1 MLIQRYYNPID
12 AGHALFDIVVDSF
25 FAISNVLGVSRK
37 KTFITQAMELF
48 EIGAEIN
55 PNATNKMQ
63 LVNAVTKHWAFGP
76 YSLMD
81 HVVKG

>member
-12 AGHALFDIVVDSF
+12 AGHALFDIAADSF

-55 PNATNKMQ
+55 PNATNRMQ

>member
-12 AGHALFDIVVDSF
+12 AGHALFDIVADSF

-55 PNATNKMQ
+55 PNATNTI
-63 LVNAVTKHWAFGP
+63 VNFIYFLPAVFPDFSHAKYG
-76 YSLMD
+76 
-81 HVVKG
+81 V